1 MSSSSTRV
9 FKVTAKMTIPA
20 KTNLKVKSLKNNDLK
35 YYLQFFI
42 HEFVQLS
49 NGSYTF
55 YQKMVGIVVLY
66 VT

>member
-9 FKVTAKMTIPA
+9 FKETVQMTFLQKQI
-20 KTNLKVKSLKNNDLK
+20 LVKSLKKNDLK